1 MFIVQVAAVSCAATQ
16 VPEIKL
22 ANQSLR
28 KTGFCNA
35 FQVEL
40 FFIEVFLASVHK
52 SLRLCDL
59 CKELAFG
66 AAAQKGKSRFS
77 YNSFALSMLC
87 RQFLES

>member
-40 FFIEVFLASVHK
+40 FFIEVTSKLVQVSNKRFELF
-52 SLRLCDL
+52 RLPT
-59 CKELAFG
+59 
-66 AAAQKGKSRFS
+66 
-77 YNSFALSMLC
+77 M
-87 RQFLES
+87 